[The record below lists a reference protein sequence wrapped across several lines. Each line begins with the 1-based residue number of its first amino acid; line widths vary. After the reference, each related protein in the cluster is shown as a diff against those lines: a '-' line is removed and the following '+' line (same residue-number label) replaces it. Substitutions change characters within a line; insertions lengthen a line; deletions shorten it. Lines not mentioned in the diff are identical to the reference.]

1 MVAIDIEATDVLVFL
16 YSIVKFAIVGLIFP
30 MAQILLYVMFVVLI
44 VTFIANISGILG
56 FFIFMIMLYYYVK
69 GIIYIEPA
77 YMNNIKLK

>member
-1 MVAIDIEATDVLVFL
+1 MGSVISFIIDAIKSVITKVIP
-16 YSIVKFAIVGLIFP
+16 S

-77 YMNNIKLK
+77 YMNNVK